1 MPVIDW
7 LELLWKAAE
16 EETKLTVPGEQSLS
30 STATR
35 VTEQE
40 KTTPSELYD
49 EVPEGE
55 IPAERSGLNLL
66 NAAAWQEFALAEAV
80 WNNDRPVRSAMQTE
94 RPTAKSSAAERL
106 CQKTDSSALTALYHR
121 VRETVSPG
129 QPGVPGHGGT
139 VVVREEISTAPGL
152 TEEGLDR
159 SLRRDSRRYDGGMS
173 IY

>member
-1 MPVIDW
+1 MIDW

-16 EETKLTVPGEQSLS
+16 EETELAVPGELSLS
-30 STATR
+30 SAAIR

-40 KTTPSELYD
+40 ETTPSELYD
-49 EVPEGE
+49 EVPERE
-55 IPAERSGLNLL
+55 IPAERSGLSLL
-66 NAAAWQEFALAEAV
+66 HAEVWQESALTEVA
-80 WNNDRPVRSAMQTE
+80 WDRSRPVRSAMKAE
-94 RPTAKSSAAERL
+94 RPTAKSGAAERFY
-106 CQKTDSSALTALYHR
+106 QKTDSSALTALYHR

-139 VVVREEISTAPGL
+139 VVVREEVSASPGL
-152 TEEGLDR
+152 TEERLDR